1 MIIRY
6 HKRFLKHFK
15 QRIVSNLSLDRKY
28 TKRLQLFLSDPKQAL
43 LNDHAL
49 HGDLEGYRSFSVTGD
64 IRVVYRYEDENIKFY
79 DIGTHNQVY

>member
-15 QRIVSNLSLDRKY
+15 QRIVPNLSLDRQY
-28 TKRLQLFLSDPKQAL
+28 SKRLQLFLSDSKQVL
-43 LNDHAL
+43 LYDHAL
-49 HGDLEGYRSFSVTGD
+49 HGDLEGYRSFSITGD
-64 IRVVYRYEDENIKFY
+64 IRVVYRYEDEGIIFY

>member
-15 QRIVSNLSLDRKY
+15 QRIVPSHSLDRQY
-28 TKRLQLFLSDPKQAL
+28 SKRLPLFLSDPKQAL
-43 LNDHAL
+43 LYDHAL

-64 IRVVYRYEDENIKFY
+64 IRVVYRYEGEDIKFY

>member
-15 QRIVSNLSLDRKY
+15 LRVVPNLSLDRQY
-28 TKRLQLFLSDPKQAL
+28 SKRLPLFLSDPKQAL

-49 HGDLEGYRSFSVTGD
+49 HGDLEGYRSFSISGD
-64 IRVVYRYEDENIKFY
+64 IRVVYRTEGEVIQFY
-79 DIGTHNQVY
+79 DIGSHNQVY

>member
-15 QRIVSNLSLDRKY
+15 QRIVSNSSLDRQY
-28 TKRLQLFLSDPKQAL
+28 GKRFQLFISDSKQAL

-49 HGDLEGYRSFSVTGD
+49 HGDLEGFRLFSVTGD
-64 IRVVYRYEDENIKFY
+64 IRVVYKLEDDAMKFY
-79 DIGTHNQVY
+79 DIGSHNQVY